1 ADVVEHE
8 PGLAGRAAD
17 VERRRLRAAAFPRNE
32 VLLVELGSGHQRF
45 LAFFSWPAWYLKVRV
60 GENSPSL
67 WPTIDSV
74 TYTGTCLRPSC
85 TAIVCPTMSGMM
97 VLRRD
102 QVLMT
107 FLSFA
112 AFIASTFFSRWSS
125 TNGPFFRLRD
135 MITSDPCRYAGD
147 E

>member
-1 ADVVEHE
+1 HLVGLLHGQVADDVEHE
-8 PGLAGRAAD
+8 AGLAGRAAD
-17 VERRRLRAAAFPRNE
+17 VQRRGLGAAARPGLE
-32 VLLVELGSGHQRF
+32 VLLVELGTGHQRF

-74 TYTGTCLRPSC
+74 TYTGTCLRPSW
-85 TAIVCPTMSGMM
+85 TAMVCPTMSGMM

-112 AFIASTFFSRWSS
+112 AFIVSTFFNR
-125 TNGPFFRLRD
+125 
-135 MITSDPCRYAGD
+135 
-147 E
+147 